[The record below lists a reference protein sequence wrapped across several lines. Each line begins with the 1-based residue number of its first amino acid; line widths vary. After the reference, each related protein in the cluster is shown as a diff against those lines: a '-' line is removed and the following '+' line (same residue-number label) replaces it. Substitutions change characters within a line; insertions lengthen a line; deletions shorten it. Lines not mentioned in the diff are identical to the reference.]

1 MERDT
6 FTQAIKSLEVS
17 FSKKMTQE
25 EIEIYW
31 EMLKGYEDKDIKN
44 AVIKCI
50 KELTFFPRIADIIR
64 PIEGDTREETELAW
78 LYLKEKIEDDGYYSS
93 VSFPKYPAVGAVVEA
108 LGGWLRINDMKE
120 NEETWIKKE
129 FTVLYPILKKNG
141 EYPKEL
147 AGFFEIENNNKGYS
161 KKSMLESYGRNIDGS
176 KIDRELLENSELKV
190 TAKLKIG

>member
-1 MERDT
+1 MKRDT
-6 FTQAIKSLEVS
+6 FTQVIKSLEIS
-17 FSKKMTQE
+17 FNKKMTVE

-44 AVIKCI
+44 ATIKCI

-64 PIEGDTREETELAW
+64 PIEGDTKEEAELAW
-78 LYLKEKIEDDGYYSS
+78 LYLKEKIGDDGYYNS

-108 LGGWLRINDMKE
+108 LGGWLRITDIKE

-129 FTVLYPILKKNG
+129 FIVLYPILKKNG

-161 KKSMLESYGRNIDGS
+161 KKSMLESYSRNIDGS
-176 KIDRELLENSELKV
+176 KTDRELLEDPKV
-190 TAKLKIG
+190 VRLGIR

>member
-1 MERDT
+1 MKRDT
-6 FTQAIKSLEVS
+6 FTQVIKSLEVS
-17 FSKKMTQE
+17 FGKKMTKE

-31 EMLKGYEDKDIKN
+31 EILKGYEDKEIKN
-44 AVIKCI
+44 ATIKCI

-64 PIEGDTREETELAW
+64 PIGGDTKEESELAW

-108 LGGWLRINDMKE
+108 LGGWLRITDMKE

-129 FTVLYPILKKNG
+129 FIVLYPILKKNG

-147 AGFFEIENNNKGYS
+147 AGFLEIENNNKGYS
-161 KKSMLESYGRNIDGS
+161 KKSMLESYSRDIDG
-176 KIDRELLENSELKV
+176 KRVDRELLEDPKV
-190 TAKLKIG
+190 IRLGIR